1 MDTTTGE
8 IHGDLDLAI
17 YGPDKLGEQRVS
29 EMKAAAEH
37 LYSLL
42 TTDKYWL
49 LAEAND
55 VYSLLGVLSRIETR
69 RTRMQRAISEVNEL

>member
-17 YGPDKLGEQRVS
+17 YGPDKLGEQRVT

-37 LYSLL
+37 LLQLL
-42 TTDKYWL
+42 KADKYWL
-49 LAEAND
+49 LADAQD
-55 VYSLLGVLSRIETR
+55 VHGLLGVLSRIETR